1 MGGLKRQAKAD
12 GAVLLGRRCFLIL
25 TVARIN
31 GAKRPPEALLVAS
44 LCGYK
49 CNNKGAV
56 GVELGRGCNR

>member
-31 GAKRPPEALLVAS
+31 GAKRPLRRCWLPVFAATSAIIKVRL
-44 LCGYK
+44 
-49 CNNKGAV
+49 
-56 GVELGRGCNR
+56 ELS